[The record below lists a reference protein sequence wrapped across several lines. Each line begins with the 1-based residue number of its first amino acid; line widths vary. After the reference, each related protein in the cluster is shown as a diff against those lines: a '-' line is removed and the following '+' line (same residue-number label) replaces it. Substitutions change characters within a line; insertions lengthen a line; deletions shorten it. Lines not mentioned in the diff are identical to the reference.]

1 MSTDDMKK
9 LTNFY
14 NTKQLKENLNNQKEQ
29 MISYEDVQDFYKY
42 EDFTKENIDKKLIY
56 PIIKYNNS
64 LVKQNHDLLL
74 ELSKTK
80 NAKKYYSN
88 LQIEN
93 NQIINENQE
102 LEEKL
107 KMNSIEL
114 NACYKIIKELLD
126 KNKKIEKILKDKLG
140 IEITEDKDN
149 IKNLYN

>member
-1 MSTDDMKK
+1 M
-9 LTNFY
+9 
-14 NTKQLKENLNNQKEQ
+14 QK
-29 MISYEDVQDFYKY
+29 
-42 EDFTKENIDKKLIY
+42 NIIQ
-56 PIIKYNNS
+56 S